1 MADSSA
7 YTRRSLLAGAG
18 LAGVATTLGVVGAQP
33 AAAAPARTGGGGS
46 QRALDSMLAPPGGL
60 PTSIASAHTPGVT
73 YYYRSQYDMRP
84 IVYLEG
90 YQVAGGVAYT
100 NEIDGALVTTIQPPA
115 GAILAEVE
123 WYLKATSA
131 QTIIVSVTVP
141 GATAAS
147 TIFAL
152 PLGVPI
158 PTELY
163 AHKEIIDSGVN
174 GPYPAGSTIIA
185 GASSLADETAGVGGV
200 RFGFKGGTQAPVLLP
215 APLRAYDS
223 RSHDGPLSSG
233 STRVVSLAGQL
244 PVGAVGAIV
253 NLTVTHT
260 VLTGFLKAYAAGA
273 AAPSTSAINWYASG
287 QTVAN
292 QATVGVSS
300 ARAIAITAGGHSAD
314 FIVDVVGYLV

>member
-33 AAAAPARTGGGGS
+33 AAAAVGRTGGGS

-73 YYYRSQYDMRP
+73 YLYKSHYDLRP
-84 IVYLEG
+84 TAYIQGAANVDG
-90 YQVAGGVAYT
+90 AAYT
-100 NEIDGALVTTIQPPA
+100 QETDGVLVTTMVPPT
-115 GAILAEVE
+115 GAVLAEVE
-123 WYLKATSA
+123 WYLTATAA
-131 QTIIVSVTVP
+131 QTIIVAITLP
-141 GATAAS
+141 GATGAV
-147 TIFAL
+147 TMFVL
-152 PLGVPI
+152 PLGI
-158 PTELY
+158 PVATGLY
-163 AHKEIIDSGVN
+163 AHREIIDSAVN
-174 GPYPAGSTIIA
+174 GPYPAGSTLIA
-185 GASSLADETAGVGGV
+185 GATSNMDLSAGCGGV
-200 RFGFKGGTQAPVLLP
+200 RFGFKGGTQSPVLLP

-244 PVGAVGAIV
+244 PTGAVGAIV

-260 VLTGFLKAYAAGA
+260 VLTGFLKAYAAGS
-273 AAPSTSAINWYASG
+273 AAPSTSAINWYATG

-300 ARAIAITAGGHSAD
+300 ARSIAVTAGGHSAD